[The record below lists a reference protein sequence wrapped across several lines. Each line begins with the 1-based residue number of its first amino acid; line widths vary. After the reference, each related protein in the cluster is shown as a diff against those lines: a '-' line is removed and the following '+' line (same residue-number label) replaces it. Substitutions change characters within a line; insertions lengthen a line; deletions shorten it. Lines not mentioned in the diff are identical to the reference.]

1 MYEDNDFDY
10 EDETIH
16 YGSSHHEQKSPKRR
30 HALIEII
37 TILKSLISIADI
49 IGEHMN
55 KQK

>member
-1 MYEDNDFDY
+1 MYEDNAFDY

-16 YGSSHHEQKSPKRR
+16 YGSSHHEQKSPQRR
-30 HALIEII
+30 HVLIEII